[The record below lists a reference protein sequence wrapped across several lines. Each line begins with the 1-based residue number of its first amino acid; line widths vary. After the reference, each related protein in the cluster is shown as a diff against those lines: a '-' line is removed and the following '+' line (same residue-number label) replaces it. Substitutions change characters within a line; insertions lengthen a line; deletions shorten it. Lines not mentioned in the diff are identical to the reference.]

1 MNKETK
7 QLHTEKDHITDVY
20 ITVSCTLVRIV
31 DYKQAIGCEIH
42 QGKFS
47 AKRQNLTVAKQIAEK
62 TPKDRMKILMCP
74 FS

>member
-7 QLHTEKDHITDVY
+7 QLHMEKDQITDVY

-47 AKRQNLTVAKQIAEK
+47 AKTAK
-62 TPKDRMKILMCP
+62 PD
-74 FS
+74 S